1 MTLAVRQTIDPERV
15 LGEAADFLA
24 SDPIRHN
31 LILTLLRQRV
41 ALPEPGRFW
50 IVDIDGEPTGVVFQ
64 SPLHFMATV
73 TPMTAE
79 AVAAAV
85 DAIVEA
91 RVRLPGVN
99 GEAATSACFA
109 GHWSERT
116 KSAAHPDQGQR
127 LYEVEHVT
135 PAGQATGRF
144 RRAVA
149 EDRDLLST
157 WLEAFSYEV
166 DPGQTSRQNPG
177 EVVERR
183 VRDGELWV
191 WDHEGPVAL
200 AGLSHAVSGVARVG
214 PVYTPPDRRG
224 RGYASALVAE
234 VSQGAL
240 NDGCRCVLYT
250 DLANP
255 VSNSIYRAIGY
266 RAVAEMVRY
275 RFDEP
280 R

>member
-1 MTLAVRQTIDPERV
+1 MTSAVRETIDPERV
-15 LGEAADFLA
+15 LGEAAEFLA

-50 IVDIDGEPTGVVFQ
+50 IVDMDGEPAGVVFQ

-73 TPMTAE
+73 TPMTAQ
-79 AVAAAV
+79 AVVAAV
-85 DAIVEA
+85 DAIVEGG
-91 RVRLPGVN
+91 VWLPGVN

-116 KSAAHPDQGQR
+116 KTAGRPDQGQR

-135 PAGQATGRF
+135 QARQATGRF

-149 EDRDLLST
+149 EDRDLLSI
-157 WLEAFSYEV
+157 WLEAFSSEV
-166 DPGQTSRQNPG
+166 GGQPLQNPG
-177 EVVERR
+177 QVVERR
-183 VRDGELWV
+183 ARNGELWV

-200 AGLSHAVSGVARVG
+200 AALSDAVAGVARVG

-224 RGYASALVAE
+224 CGYASTLVAE

-240 NDGCRCVLYT
+240 NDGHRCVLYT

-266 RAVAEMVRY
+266 RAVAEMIRY